1 LLCRPISRK
10 VYNII
15 NNVLFTSSW
24 SHITN
29 RADFTDR
36 YQWNN
41 APQFIPAY
49 LYWNIQKF
57 RNLFYKF
64 IGVIARF
71 LRSIK
76 FRQLRVFI
84 RIDWEVY
91 DDLIPIA
98 IAYYRIIFFNVSLL
112 YAIMVPYYVNQ
123 KKIIAY
129 YILHFTILF

>member
-1 LLCRPISRK
+1 MPHSLFQHI
-10 VYNII
+10 YTEIYI
-15 NNVLFTSSW
+15 NLG
-24 SHITN
+24 I
-29 RADFTDR
+29 
-36 YQWNN
+36 
-41 APQFIPAY
+41 
-49 LYWNIQKF
+49 
-57 RNLFYKF
+57 LFYKF
-64 IGVIARF
+64 IGGLVIIARF

-76 FRQLRVFI
+76 FRQLCVFM